1 MLQKIVIRN
10 YSCIRTLCLDFGF
23 AEGKAPNGYQERPL
37 MPFIETGG
45 SKAGRVCPVMA
56 LYGANASGKT
66 TILQAVRTVT
76 EVVTNGWSPK
86 SFHPYRM
93 AAPSD
98 DTKTSSFVLYFW
110 KKKTLCRYEIAVTA
124 LGIACE
130 ALQCGDRTLYRVENG
145 RLTAIS
151 DSLHSAGGSAEDV
164 FKVRCLKAEN
174 GIQVK
179 TLLHETVAA
188 LPGLSAELSAA
199 DEGVTRD
206 LLFLDG
212 PVPFTEGIEEL
223 AASYEGTEINGE
235 TAALN
240 EIASYL
246 HKLDVRVS
254 GLKWGPREV
263 PRAMADI
270 LYGLPPAVSL
280 PGHSLLTVHKTAEG
294 GEMLFD
300 IAEESRGTQRLVGL
314 LGKLLAAVRQ
324 GKTVLIDE
332 IDDSLHSLLVIEL
345 VKLFKKRRLNRCGAQ
360 LIFTAHNTDLLAAKI
375 LGLSE
380 VGIVSQ
386 SGFDGTEIMRL
397 TQVPGLRNVD
407 NFRRLYLN
415 GEFGGVPSPYV

>member
-1 MLQKIVIRN
+1 MLQKIVIKN

-37 MPFIETGG
+37 IPFIEAG
-45 SKAGRVCPVMA
+45 SGKVGRVCPVMA

-66 TILQAVRTVT
+66 TILQAIRTVAET
-76 EVVTNGWSPK
+76 VTNGWSPK
-86 SFHPYRM
+86 SFRPYRM
-93 AAPSD
+93 VAPSD
-98 DTKTSSFVLYFW
+98 DTKATSFVLYFW
-110 KKKTLCRYEIAVTA
+110 KKKTLCRYELAVTA
-124 LGIACE
+124 FGIISE
-130 ALQCGDRTLYRVENG
+130 ALQCGERTLYRVENG
-145 RLTAIS
+145 RVTAVS
-151 DSLHSAGGSAEDV
+151 DGLCSAGGRAEDV
-164 FKVRCLKAEN
+164 FKVRCLRAEN
-174 GIQVK
+174 GIQIK

-188 LPGLSAELSAA
+188 LPGLSAELAAA
-199 DEGVTRD
+199 DEGMTED

-223 AASYEGTEINGE
+223 AAAYEGTETDGE
-235 TAALN
+235 AAALK

-254 GLKWGPREV
+254 GLKWVPREV

-270 LYGLPPAVSL
+270 LYGLPLAVSL

-294 GEMLFD
+294 GEMLLD

-314 LGKLLAAVRQ
+314 LGKLLAAVRR

-345 VKLFKKRRLNRCGAQ
+345 VKLFKKRRLNCCGAQ

-415 GEFGGVPSPYV
+415 GEFGGVPSPCV